1 LKKEKNILFLVS
13 NHEFILFFILN
24 LGPLILFITAMIIIY
39 IIGTK
44 KNKALLEIMESEIE
58 KSLDEHSD
66 IIKKVQIRQDEF
78 EFRCEPK
85 NKDIRILTFHLKMAN
100 RSFIIQKIL
109 NLIFK
114 EKERVFMGVRLRS
127 KDNKDDNPQYK
138 FDIVPY
144 LKKSFIKQRYETF
157 VKYDDIIVGNSKIDE
172 HFMIKSENKIY
183 VAHFTDN
190 VEMFRLLNKLKSY
203 IEHLG
208 LQKAKEDTDPHIS
221 LTFEFNSDKS
231 IPIMDFVKLFFIV
244 VNLHLQN
251 HDEVKKLI
259 KKHLTDRGY
268 NIKRGKAKRGAAK

>member
-1 LKKEKNILFLVS
+1 VS
-13 NHEFILFFILN
+13 NHEFIIFFILN
-24 LGPLILFITAMIIIY
+24 LGPLLLFIIAMIIIY
-39 IIGTK
+39 ITGTK
-44 KNKALLEIMESEIE
+44 KNKNLLTKIEKEIE
-58 KSLDEHSD
+58 IGLDEHTN

-85 NKDIRILTFHLKMAN
+85 NKNIKILTFHLKMAN

-114 EKERVFMGVRLRS
+114 EKERVFMGVRLKG
-127 KDNKDDNPQYK
+127 KDNRDDNPQYK
-138 FDIVPY
+138 LDIVPY